1 MKKRR
6 RAGGCEEKAG
16 MDADRQDRSL
26 AALLTD
32 LQRETARMIQQEFA
46 LARAETGERV
56 RKLAMGL
63 GLLVAAIVVS
73 FVALIIVLMGLSELV
88 GEFMPEALAFW
99 LGYLIVG
106 GAALTV
112 GVGLLVRG
120 IKNLSAS
127 GRFLERTSH
136 SIEQDLEVVMR
147 QRQT

>member
-1 MKKRR
+1 
-6 RAGGCEEKAG
+6 

-46 LARAETGERV
+46 LARAETGERI
-56 RKLAMGL
+56 RQLAMGL
-63 GLLVAAIVVS
+63 GLLVAALVVS
-73 FVALIIVLMGLSELV
+73 FVALIIVLMGLSELL
-88 GEFMPEALAFW
+88 GEFMPEALALW
-99 LGYLIVG
+99 LGYLAVG
-106 GAALTV
+106 GVALTV
-112 GVGLLVRG
+112 GVWLLVRG
-120 IKNLSAS
+120 IKNLSES

>member
-1 MKKRR
+1 
-6 RAGGCEEKAG
+6 
-16 MDADRQDRSL
+16 
-26 AALLTD
+26 
-32 LQRETARMIQQEFA
+32 
-46 LARAETGERV
+46 
-56 RKLAMGL
+56 MGL

-112 GVGLLVRG
+112 GVWLLVRG
-120 IKNLSAS
+120 IKNLSES